1 MSFALFQNALLHPV
15 ELTVNRLLSLDA
27 ASGPRL
33 ARLEGRTL
41 ALHATRPELN
51 LYITV
56 RNRGL
61 HLSSIHEDESA
72 ASLHGSAS
80 AMLGLLVRREPVS
93 NLQPSQLELR
103 GNTAFVQELQ
113 ALLLDL
119 DVDWEYQ
126 LSKFIGDIPTAMLGD
141 GLRKVRAV
149 FRQTTRRLHEDT
161 VEFLHE
167 ETTLFP
173 PQADLDRFYAGVG
186 DLTLRVD
193 RLQARVTLL
202 DAEAKR

>member
-15 ELTVNRLLSLDA
+15 ELSVNRLLALDA

-41 ALHATRPELN
+41 ALHGTRPELN

-56 RNRGL
+56 RDRGL
-61 HLSSIHEDESA
+61 HLSSVHEGEPT
-72 ASLHGSAS
+72 ASLHGPVS
-80 AMLGLLVRREPVS
+80 AMLGLLRRANIT
-93 NLQPSQLELR
+93 NLQPEQLELR
-103 GNTAFVQELQ
+103 GSTAFVQELQ
-113 ALLLDL
+113 AVLLDL

-126 LSKFIGDIPTAMLGD
+126 LSKLIGDIPTSLIGD
-141 GLRKVRAV
+141 GLRKMRGMIG
-149 FRQTTRRLHEDT
+149 QTTSRLHENT

-167 ETTLFP
+167 ETALFP
-173 PQADLDRFYAGVG
+173 TPGDLDRFYAAVG

-193 RLQARVTLL
+193 RLQARVALL
-202 DAEAKR
+202 DSQA

>member
-1 MSFALFQNALLHPV
+1 LLHPV
-15 ELTVNRLLSLDA
+15 ELTVNRLLALDA

-41 ALHATRPELN
+41 ALHVTRPELN
-51 LYITV
+51 LYVTV
-56 RNRGL
+56 RNRSL
-61 HLSSIHEDESA
+61 HLRSIHEGEPA

-80 AMLGLLVRREPVS
+80 ALLGLLVRREPVI

-126 LSKFIGDIPTAMLGD
+126 LSKFIG
-141 GLRKVRAV
+141 
-149 FRQTTRRLHEDT
+149 
-161 VEFLHE
+161 
-167 ETTLFP
+167 
-173 PQADLDRFYAGVG
+173 
-186 DLTLRVD
+186 
-193 RLQARVTLL
+193 
-202 DAEAKR
+202 